1 MTGDEIRRVFLDFF
15 EARGHTVVPS
25 ASLIPNDPTLLLT
38 NAGMVPFKPYMLGEE
53 KPPYPRAAS
62 IQKVARTVDIDIV
75 GTTARHLTF
84 FEMLGN
90 FSFGD
95 YFKEKAIPWAYEL
108 VTEGFGLDPDRLWY
122 TVHLTDS
129 EAEQI
134 WIDGV
139 GVPPGRVQRMDRD
152 NFWQMGI
159 AGPCGPSSEIFYDR
173 GPEYGADGG
182 PEVDDERFMEVWNLV
197 FMQNIQDEPYHVIGD
212 LPAKNIDT
220 GAGLERIAT
229 VLQEVDT
236 LFETDLVRP
245 VMAAGEAHT
254 KVPYGADPGS
264 DVSLR
269 ILGDHGR
276 AVTFLLSDGVVPSN
290 EGRGYVLRR
299 LLRRAVRHAFLLGS
313 RDVVMPS
320 LIDATVDLMQQA
332 HPVLRQRRDAIV
344 TMAEREE
351 VRFRKTL
358 ESGHQLLDQDL
369 ADADE
374 TGRFSGATAFKLHD
388 TYGFPI
394 EVTEEILT
402 ERGIEVDRAEFDR
415 LMQEQRTRARAAFK
429 GGAQA
434 EAADAYRALLQ
445 GVDTTEFVGYRDEA
459 TMGRILSMVREG
471 ETEERAETGK
481 EVELFLDRTP
491 FYAESGGQIGDTGE
505 LRTETGLVRVRD
517 TRYTLP
523 GVHGHRGV
531 VAEGFVVVGQELA
544 AEIDHQ
550 RRERIRKNHTGT
562 HILHW
567 ALRDIVGDHV
577 HQAGS
582 LVADD
587 RLRFDFSHH
596 GGLHGEELAE
606 IERVVNERIIA
617 NDAVTTVETTKE
629 QAEAMGALMFFGDKY
644 GDNVRVVK
652 TGSYSA
658 EFCGGTHVHTTGQV
672 GPLVLVTEG
681 SVAANTRRVEALT
694 GTAGFG
700 YLSDLRR
707 TLEATASTLG
717 AQPGNVLEAA
727 TALRGRVA
735 EQEERLETFERQA
748 RGEHAVKLL
757 DTAEEHGG
765 ARLLVAA
772 AEPGLTADGL
782 RALAYQ
788 VRDRLGT
795 GIGVLGSVRE
805 GKGALIGFVSADLVA
820 EGISAADVLRPG
832 AQVPGGGGSRDP
844 ELAQAGGPNGD
855 RIEDAL
861 AKARSAAKDALLAR

>member
-1 MTGDEIRRVFLDFF
+1 
-15 EARGHTVVPS
+15 
-25 ASLIPNDPTLLLT
+25 
-38 NAGMVPFKPYMLGEE
+38 MLGEE

-332 HPVLRQRRDAIV
+332 HPVLRQRRPDPSHRCSRRCHRATRRAACIGP
-344 TMAEREE
+344 ASRD
-351 VRFRKTL
+351 RA
-358 ESGHQLLDQDL
+358 SAPWHCGHQ
-369 ADADE
+369 
-374 TGRFSGATAFKLHD
+374 
-388 TYGFPI
+388 YP
-394 EVTEEILT
+394 
-402 ERGIEVDRAEFDR
+402 
-415 LMQEQRTRARAAFK
+415 
-429 GGAQA
+429 
-434 EAADAYRALLQ
+434 
-445 GVDTTEFVGYRDEA
+445 
-459 TMGRILSMVREG
+459 
-471 ETEERAETGK
+471 
-481 EVELFLDRTP
+481 
-491 FYAESGGQIGDTGE
+491 
-505 LRTETGLVRVRD
+505 
-517 TRYTLP
+517 
-523 GVHGHRGV
+523 
-531 VAEGFVVVGQELA
+531 
-544 AEIDHQ
+544 
-550 RRERIRKNHTGT
+550 
-562 HILHW
+562 
-567 ALRDIVGDHV
+567 
-577 HQAGS
+577 
-582 LVADD
+582 
-587 RLRFDFSHH
+587 
-596 GGLHGEELAE
+596 
-606 IERVVNERIIA
+606 
-617 NDAVTTVETTKE
+617 
-629 QAEAMGALMFFGDKY
+629 
-644 GDNVRVVK
+644 
-652 TGSYSA
+652 
-658 EFCGGTHVHTTGQV
+658 
-672 GPLVLVTEG
+672 
-681 SVAANTRRVEALT
+681 
-694 GTAGFG
+694 
-700 YLSDLRR
+700 
-707 TLEATASTLG
+707 
-717 AQPGNVLEAA
+717 
-727 TALRGRVA
+727 
-735 EQEERLETFERQA
+735 
-748 RGEHAVKLL
+748 
-757 DTAEEHGG
+757 
-765 ARLLVAA
+765 
-772 AEPGLTADGL
+772 
-782 RALAYQ
+782 
-788 VRDRLGT
+788 
-795 GIGVLGSVRE
+795 
-805 GKGALIGFVSADLVA
+805 
-820 EGISAADVLRPG
+820 
-832 AQVPGGGGSRDP
+832 
-844 ELAQAGGPNGD
+844 
-855 RIEDAL
+855 
-861 AKARSAAKDALLAR
+861 